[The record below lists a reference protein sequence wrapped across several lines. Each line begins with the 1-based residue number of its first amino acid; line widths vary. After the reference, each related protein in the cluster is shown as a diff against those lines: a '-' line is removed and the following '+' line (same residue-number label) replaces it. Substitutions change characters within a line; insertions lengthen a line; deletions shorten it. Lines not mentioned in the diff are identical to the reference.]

1 MFFCIGPK
9 SVLGVKIEITP

>member
-9 SVLGVKIEITP
+9 SVLDITP